1 MISTTYQYLFS
12 FPSHSCAAR
21 RHETFMPRPTLNLRR
36 LPPANLHISALA
48 RHELLQLLVCAPSRS
63 GGSMACRPASV
74 TGRPA
79 DWCQVHLRN
88 ESATGDTMSA
98 TSGDGGGEAV
108 RSRYA
113 TRRLLSPGGDRSSS
127 LPKGPQLKFP
137 AQRTTT
143 QVPCP
148 KDHNTRTAQLFLRK
162 PGTAR
167 RWQLIL
173 CSHNPESRL
182 QWEDMRVRT
191 NIISMRLFTTSTVE
205 FANVKQ
211 STVIEPNTDVFA
223 DFWIDYLDRVY
234 RWSGWRAA
242 WPVSTLL
249 RRSVSS

>member
-48 RHELLQLLVCAPSRS
+48 RHELLELLACAPSRS

-143 QVPCP
+143 LAP
-148 KDHNTRTAQLFLRK
+148 RSYFYE
-162 PGTAR
+162 
-167 RWQLIL
+167 
-173 CSHNPESRL
+173 NPEQRGVDSSFYAVTIRNHGYHERVCACARTSLVCVCL
-182 QWEDMRVRT
+182 QHRQL
-191 NIISMRLFTTSTVE
+191 N
-205 FANVKQ
+205 
-211 STVIEPNTDVFA
+211 
-223 DFWIDYLDRVY
+223 
-234 RWSGWRAA
+234 
-242 WPVSTLL
+242 L
-249 RRSVSS
+249 RM